1 MVITPMTIPQILALA
16 IQHHQQGQFSQAES
30 LYRQILAR
38 ERDHADALHLLGV
51 LHSQTGDFKS
61 GVRLIK
67 KAIKKNKTSAVFHS
81 NLGAALKELGDYQEA
96 AQACRRA
103 IALNPK
109 QVSAE
114 TYNNLG
120 VVLKEQDKSA
130 EAMENYRR
138 ALAIQPNFAEVY
150 SNMGEILKEQ
160 GDIEAAIEHYQKA
173 LAINPQLAN
182 AHNNLG
188 VALRVQKKWDDAAA
202 SYQQALRF
210 DPKHAKA
217 YFNFSSLLFVRGFL
231 AEAAK
236 CCAQA
241 IKSKPEFIKSY
252 LLLSEILLYQGKLKE
267 SIETCQ
273 QALQVDKKCS
283 EAYSIMGACYFRLG
297 QWEAVRENYRQA
309 LNLNP
314 KQHEAHSGLLMAM
327 SYSPKYDAQ
336 AIYNE
341 HLRFAKQHAAQV
353 HIQPH
358 QNNPEPHRRLKIAY
372 LSPDYHDHP
381 TVTFMEAIWQNH
393 DRSEFELLAYANV
406 TVGDKVTKRLQ
417 DHFDQWHDLV
427 GKSDEEAANLIR
439 EHQVDILID
448 LTGHAANNRILVFAR
463 KPAPIQVAYLGY
475 PATTGLS
482 TMDYKLTDSVI
493 DPPGEEKY
501 HTEQLFR
508 LPTYRIVQLQ
518 PEESPTVNELPALQA
533 GHIMLAS
540 FNNFLK
546 VSEQAIQLWANILI
560 ALPSAQLKI
569 VHRDGDNPKTQAD
582 IKKLFTQLGVDE
594 QQLIVIGR
602 QPFYDY
608 LQLHNTV
615 DLALDPFPHMG
626 GTTTFLSLWMGV
638 PVITLMGKISAAR
651 GASPQL
657 ALGLTQCIAN
667 TPEQYIENVV
677 YFANHLTELNEIRIN
692 LRDQMIQSPLM
703 DAVGFT
709 RTLEKA
715 YREMWQKWC
724 KQQF

>member
-1 MVITPMTIPQILALA
+1 MTIPQILALA
-16 IQHHQQGQFSQAES
+16 IQHHQKGQFSQAES

-38 ERDHADALHLLGV
+38 DRDHADALHLLGV
-51 LHSQTGDFKS
+51 LHSQTGDVKS
-61 GVRLIK
+61 GIRLIK
-67 KAIKKNKTSAVFHS
+67 KAIKKNKTSAVYYS
-81 NLGAALKELGDYQEA
+81 NLGAALKEVGNYQEA
-96 AQACRRA
+96 AQACRHA

-120 VVLKEQDKSA
+120 VALKEQDKSA

-160 GDIEAAIEHYQKA
+160 GDIEGAIEHYQKA
-173 LAINPQLAN
+173 LAINPQFAN

-188 VALRVQKKWDDAAA
+188 VALRAQKKWDEAAA
-202 SYQQALRF
+202 SYQQALRL

-231 AEAAK
+231 TQAVTF
-236 CCAQA
+236 CQQA
-241 IKSKPEFIKSY
+241 IQVKPEFIKSY

-267 SIETCQ
+267 SIEACQ

-297 QWEAVRENYRQA
+297 QWEAVRENYRHA

-314 KQHEAHSGLLMAM
+314 KLHEAHSGLLMAM

-341 HLRFAKQHAAQV
+341 HLRFAKQHAAHLTA

-358 QNNPEPHRRLKIAY
+358 QNDLDPQRRLKIGY

-393 DRSEFELLAYANV
+393 DRSQFELLAYANV
-406 TVGDKVTKRLQ
+406 VVGDKVTKRLQ
-417 DHFDQWHDLV
+417 DYFEQWHDLV
-427 GKSDEEAANLIR
+427 GKTDEEAATLIR

-463 KPAPIQVAYLGY
+463 KPAPVQVAYLGY
-475 PATTGLS
+475 PATTGLA

-518 PEESPTVNELPALQA
+518 AEESPAVNELPALQT
-533 GHIMLAS
+533 GHITLAS

-546 VSEQAIQLWANILI
+546 VSDEAIKLWAKILL

-569 VHRDGDNPKTQAD
+569 VHRDGDNPATQAQ
-582 IKKLFTQLGVDE
+582 IKNLFTPHGVDE

-602 QPFYDY
+602 KPFDEY

-657 ALGLTQCIAN
+657 ALGLNQCVAI
-667 TPEQYIENVV
+667 TPEQYIENAV
-677 YFANHLTELNEIRIN
+677 YFANHLTELNDLRIN
-692 LRDQMIQSPLM
+692 LREQMIRSPLM
-703 DAVGFT
+703 DAIGFT
-709 RTLEKA
+709 RTLEDA
-715 YREMWQKWC
+715 YRQMWQDWC
-724 KQQF
+724 QQQAGE